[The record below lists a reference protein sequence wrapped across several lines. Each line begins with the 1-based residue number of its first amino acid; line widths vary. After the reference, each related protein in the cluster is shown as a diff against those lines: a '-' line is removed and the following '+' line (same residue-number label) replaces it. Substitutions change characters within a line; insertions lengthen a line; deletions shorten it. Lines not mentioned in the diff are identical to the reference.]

1 MRSVGG
7 PELIIILLVFLL
19 LFGANKLPALAKG
32 LGDGIR
38 NFKKSVSGQ
47 EDSAEQKSET
57 QKR

>member
-1 MRSVGG
+1 VRSVGG